1 MEEVKA
7 KIEKELKTKLDS
19 FEKKIDS
26 LEYKDIKEI
35 RGEVQCIKV
44 DLAKNNLL
52 TEQNTQ
58 AMNEMSKTMGSVRET
73 MIQITG
79 AIDSVSSANKEL
91 AINIKQQN
99 EKIDEIKMRQDEIED
114 KSKFDIMD
122 FIRNNF
128 VAIVVGTG
136 LLVHLFLK

>member
-1 MEEVKA
+1 MEEVRA
-7 KIEKELKTKLDS
+7 KIEKEFKTKLDS

-58 AMNEMSKTMGSVRET
+58 AMNEMSRTMGSVRET

-99 EKIDEIKMRQDEIED
+99 DKIDEIKMRQDEIED
-114 KSKFDIMD
+114 KSKFDILD
-122 FIRNNF
+122 FVRNNF
-128 VAIVVGTG
+128 VSMVVGAG

>member
-1 MEEVKA
+1 MEEVRA
-7 KIEKELKTKLDS
+7 KIEKEFKTKLDS

-58 AMNEMSKTMGSVRET
+58 AMNEMSRTMGSVRET

-99 EKIDEIKMRQDEIED
+99 DKIDEIKMRQDEIED
-114 KSKFDIMD
+114 KSKFDILD
-122 FIRNNF
+122 FVRNNF
-128 VAIVVGTG
+128 VAMVVGAG

>member
-1 MEEVKA
+1 MEEINK
-7 KIEKELKTKLDS
+7 KLEN
-19 FEKKIDS
+19 FGKKIDHI
-26 LEYKDIKEI
+26 EYDDIREL
-35 RGEVQCIKV
+35 REEVQTIKV
-44 DLAKNNLL
+44 DLAKNNVL

-58 AMNEMSKTMGSVRET
+58 AMDNMSKTMNSVRET

-99 EKIDEIKMRQDEIED
+99 DKIDEIKLRQDEMED

-128 VAIVVGTG
+128 VGIIVGSG
-136 LLVHLFLK
+136 LLIHLFLK